1 MNRSRKVR
9 HESSQGH
16 LSPGGQAAQISGL
29 LSLKRGGSPEGD
41 KSATRKQHYK
51 HYEVPTDLLERW
63 ACCPPSPQG
72 HRIFQ
77 TPDSST
83 PNKLGNGYSF

>member
-1 MNRSRKVR
+1 MSHPRVIY
-9 HESSQGH
+9 HQGDRLH
-16 LSPGGQAAQISGL
+16 KSLGFCPLKGGE
-29 LSLKRGGSPEGD
+29 RVSPEGD

-63 ACCPPSPQG
+63 ACYPPSPQG

-77 TPDSST
+77 TPDSWT
-83 PNKLGNGYSF
+83 PKIG